1 MPKSKPDSVV
11 VHRIELQQHER
22 ESLDNFL
29 IGKTATNALSAVGSV
44 LTPFAGAIGAIVAAY
59 IAKEGVDKFNDAWKG
74 FFTRAG
80 EEIVEPYRDESQ
92 YYRAVMAYLMAQ
104 PSAVA
109 AEENRGD
116 LENQIK
122 GSKLVRPKVGM
133 FWLKARKEWADWS
146 WGEEAAQKW
155 KAFYPT
161 SQLMNDMKKA
171 VKDDINPSGNRFID
185 WLTDR
190 YIPTK

>member
-29 IGKTATNALSAVGSV
+29 IGKTVTNAVSAIGSV

-59 IAKEGVDKFNDAWKG
+59 IAKEGVEKFNEAWQG
-74 FFTRAG
+74 YYARVG
-80 EEIVEPYRDESQ
+80 EDIVEPYRNESQ

-104 PSAVA
+104 PSAAA

-116 LENQIK
+116 LENQIRN
-122 GSKLVRPKVGM
+122 SKLVRPKVAR
-133 FWLKARKEWADWS
+133 FWLKARKDWADWA

-155 KAFYPT
+155 KSYYPT
-161 SQLMNDMKKA
+161 SELMNDMKKA

-185 WLTDR
+185 WLADR
-190 YIPTK
+190 YLPTK